1 MNDAAREHTLVTGG
15 CGFVGRHLIKR
26 LLQDRRSIWVIDN
39 LSTGRHPDTWIPDG
53 FEKKS
58 ATGSVLVY
66 ENSRGQRMTFIL
78 EDAVRVFSDEL
89 GLSRR
94 TPELSLPDCR
104 DIFHLASIVGG
115 RMVIEGDPMAVAL
128 DLAIDALFFRWAVVN
143 SSRIGKILYAS
154 SSAAYPILLQGDQD
168 HMKLKEEYI
177 AFDGKLGQPDMTY
190 GWSKLTGEYLS
201 TLAAS
206 KYGLH
211 VACVRPF
218 SGYGEDQDLSYPVP
232 AIALRVAKRENPLA
246 IWGTGKQ
253 GRDFVHIDDCI
264 DAMLRILERVSDG
277 RGINIGSGVLTTF
290 IELATLMAEI
300 EGYQPVIKPLVDKPE
315 GVKSRYCD
323 PLFLNTGI
331 GWSPS
336 IPLREGMSRVLAAAH
351 QRASGSVGNARE

>member
-1 MNDAAREHTLVTGG
+1 MANVREAALVTGG

-26 LLQDRRSIWVIDN
+26 LLRERRSIWVIDN
-39 LSTGRHPDTWIPDG
+39 LSTGRHPDTWVPRG

-58 ATGSVLVY
+58 ADGNILTYGKAD
-66 ENSRGQRMTFIL
+66 GQRMTFIL
-78 EDAVRVFSDEL
+78 EDAVKVFADEL
-89 GLSRR
+89 GLSGRK
-94 TPELSLPDCR
+94 PELSLPDFG

-128 DLAIDALFFRWAVVN
+128 DLAIDALFLRWAVVN
-143 SSRIGKILYAS
+143 SGRIGRILYAS
-154 SSAAYPILLQGDQD
+154 SSAAYPILLQGAED

-206 KYGLH
+206 RYGLH

-232 AIALRVAKRENPLA
+232 AIALRVAKRENPLTV
-246 IWGTGKQ
+246 WGTGKQ

-264 DAMLRILERVSDG
+264 EAMLLILERVSDG

-290 IELATLMAEI
+290 IELAALMAEI

-323 PLFLNTGI
+323 PLLLNTGI
-331 GWSPS
+331 GWRPS
-336 IPLREGMSRVLAAAH
+336 ISLREGMSRVLAAAH
-351 QRASGSVGNARE
+351 QRASGQAGNVQE